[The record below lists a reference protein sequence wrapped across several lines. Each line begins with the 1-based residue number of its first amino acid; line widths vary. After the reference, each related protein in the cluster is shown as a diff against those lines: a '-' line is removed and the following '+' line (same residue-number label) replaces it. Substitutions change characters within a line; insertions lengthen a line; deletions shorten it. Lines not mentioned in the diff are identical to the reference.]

1 MLNKKL
7 TIASAVLIFISNYL
21 TSDKTEFNYNLTQNL
36 FLGQRVGHLYL
47 GVHFHRFLLAQ
58 QVSFF
63 LGSGCGSVG
72 GAVASD
78 TRETRFESSNRRN
91 FIMNML
97 TVEKMKRKKKRG
109 RERRIFKE
117 IISSYLYTYLSMNHG
132 VRTRCTY
139 ILIQELM

>member
-72 GAVASD
+72 GAVASK
-78 TRETRFESSNRRN
+78 TRGPWFESIKWQI
-91 FIMNML
+91 FIMN
-97 TVEKMKRKKKRG
+97 
-109 RERRIFKE
+109 I
-117 IISSYLYTYLSMNHG
+117 LS
-132 VRTRCTY
+132 VYC
-139 ILIQELM
+139 